1 MSEYFPEPKCLGGRV
16 KVELDL
22 SNYATKADLKTATGG
37 DTSKFTK
44 KVDLTN
50 LKYNVDKLDIDKLKN
65 VLTNLTN
72 LKIKVDKFDI
82 DTLVHVSAD
91 LSKLSDVVRNGAI
104 KKDAYNSKIKN
115 IEYKIRDI
123 TNLATN
129 TSLNA
134 KIDEIKGKIP
144 GITNLASTTALTTA
158 ENKIGN
164 VSNLVKKN

>member
-104 KKDAYNSKIKN
+104 KKMHIILRSKTLNIKYV
-115 IEYKIRDI
+115 I
-123 TNLATN
+123 
-129 TSLNA
+129 
-134 KIDEIKGKIP
+134 
-144 GITNLASTTALTTA
+144 
-158 ENKIGN
+158 
-164 VSNLVKKN
+164 

>member
-1 MSEYFPEPKCLGGRV
+1 MKNVPTNLR
-16 KVELDL
+16 
-22 SNYATKADLKTATGG
+22 DLK
-37 DTSKFTK
+37 SKIDK
-44 KVDLTN
+44 LD
-50 LKYNVDKLDIDKLKN
+50 VDKLLP
-65 VLTNLTN
+65 VPL
-72 LKIKVDKFDI
+72 
-82 DTLVHVSAD
+82 D

-144 GITNLASTTALTTA
+144 GITNLASTTALTAT

-164 VSNLVKKN
+164 VSNLVKKNWLQHKN